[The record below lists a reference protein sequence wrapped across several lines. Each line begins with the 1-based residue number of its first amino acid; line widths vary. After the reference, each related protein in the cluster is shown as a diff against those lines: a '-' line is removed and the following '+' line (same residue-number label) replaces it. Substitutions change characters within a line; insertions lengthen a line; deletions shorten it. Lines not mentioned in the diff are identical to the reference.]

1 MQDREYVYA
10 RRVWRRPADGGC
22 YALSMPCRHPAA
34 PLSPG
39 SVVHVTDHASGFRI
53 RAVPSAQGSIVG
65 VQTCS
70 RQMISAVFG
79 GVHSIENSGFII
91 LLGDASMRMCNLA
104 QLAEPPCMS
113 MGNYRQY
120 LS

>member
-39 SVVHVTDHASGFRI
+39 SVMHVTDHASGFRI
-53 RAVPSAQGSIVG
+53 RAVPSAQGQTAG
-65 VQTCS
+65 V
-70 RQMISAVFG
+70 
-79 GVHSIENSGFII
+79 
-91 LLGDASMRMCNLA
+91 
-104 QLAEPPCMS
+104 
-113 MGNYRQY
+113 
-120 LS
+120 